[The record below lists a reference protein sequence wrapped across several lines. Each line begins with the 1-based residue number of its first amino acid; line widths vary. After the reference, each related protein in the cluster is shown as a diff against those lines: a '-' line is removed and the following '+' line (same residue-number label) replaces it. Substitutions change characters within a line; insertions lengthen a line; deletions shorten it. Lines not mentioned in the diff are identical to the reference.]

1 MKYLIFKE
9 VENVNFQLEILNI
22 NIYLL
27 RNLFNQPSKLQTFQ
41 LIGGL
46 ESMCNF
52 NGLNPLTTSVPY
64 HIETGQ
70 LICNANQLT
79 GFYMMGNIGR

>member
-46 ESMCNF
+46 ESTCNF
-52 NGLNPLTTSVPY
+52 NGLNPLTTSVPH
-64 HIETGQ
+64 HIETSQ